1 MGSVVILDM
10 MKKERD
16 MDMDMIDFEYV
27 VDNGVLLMC
36 DEGNG
41 GDGGDGGIEVYECGR
56 KIYLFSYDWGGS
68 LCGEERFDSIEEM
81 KNEIDDVE
89 WSI

>member
-1 MGSVVILDM
+1 MVILDM
-10 MKKERD
+10 MKKEREIE
-16 MDMDMIDFEYV
+16 MSLKFEYV

-36 DEGNG
+36 NNDGD
-41 GDGGDGGIEVYECGR
+41 GDGGVEVYEEGGM
-56 KIYLFSYDWGGS
+56 IYLFSFDWGGS

-81 KNEIDDVE
+81 KNEINDVE

>member
-27 VDNGVLLMC
+27 VDNGVLVWS
-36 DEGNG
+36 NNS
-41 GDGGDGGIEVYECGR
+41 GDGGDGGVEVYEEGGM
-56 KIYLFSYDWGGS
+56 IYLFSYDWGGS